1 LGGLLV
7 IGRDSSILFGH
18 KESVFGDHADLDAV
32 AKAIQSMNA
41 K

>member
-1 LGGLLV
+1 M

-18 KESVFGDHADLDAV
+18 KESMFADRADLDAD